1 MNLSD
6 TSIRWI
12 NSEPASNTSHT
23 NKGVT
28 EGSVPFNTAFAEQ
41 FKTFSLRQPSAE
53 SGKALPQPA
62 LQAEA
67 GSIVL
72 DEPGLNDILMSSR
85 LSETLKSTRALEGL
99 NHQHA
104 PVLTNKTIVP
114 GALNPVSAPE
124 VLETNARPEV
134 PTVNS
139 TPEILKTSARLEAPN
154 VSSAPEMLKTSARPE
169 ALNLSSAPEVLNRS
183 RASEMNQTFAST
195 PSSTLRQKPHDGS
208 DQKVTTSSI
217 PAATAEINTS
227 INEADLRQTAL
238 SSPAATIATVLTPQ
252 ISAAPDTASPLAPTA
267 ALTTTP
273 VTKAPETTA
282 PLAPMAPVTTAQVTA
297 APEATSPLAPTA
309 ALTTTPVTKAPE
321 TTAPLA
327 PMTPV
332 KTPQVT
338 AAPATASPLTP
349 TAAPTAALTTTP
361 VTKAPETTAP
371 LAPMAPVTT
380 PQVTAAPAT
389 ASPLTPTVSP
399 ATKAPETTAP
409 IAPMAPMAP
418 ITTPAQIPATQAQRR
433 FAYHAQNPVANKAEP
448 ITPEAS
454 DASLP
459 RAEMV
464 APTQSLSARTAT
476 TAPEIGPET
485 SLANTPKSAELS
497 AISERAQPATPIAP
511 NTTKPAEL
519 SAMNARAQPVTTIAP
534 NTTKSVEL
542 SAMSERTETAI
553 KTSTPVQIS
562 SVAIDLAVAQWT
574 KARMNSQSDGRA
586 ELPEVAALS
595 APQDRAATEPLTLR
609 TPRTETD
616 TSALSQRFAEQLGQ
630 RLTREVTNTPW
641 RAELELHPKSL
652 GRIDIQLDFVNG
664 QLEGHFQSNN
674 ALTRELLQE
683 GLPKLRELLQQNGHT
698 TVQLDV
704 GSGSTNSNHERGS
717 AQANS
722 NGTEPKIRITQGDE
736 AADQQPMQTVTTD
749 GFDLFV

>member
-12 NSEPASNTSHT
+12 NSEPASNTSQT
-23 NKGVT
+23 NKGAA

-62 LQAEA
+62 LEAEA

-85 LSETLKSTRALEGL
+85 LSETLKSTRTLEGL

-124 VLETNARPEV
+124 ALETSARPEV

-252 ISAAPDTASPLAPTA
+252 ISATPDAASPLAPT
-267 ALTTTP
+267 
-273 VTKAPETTA
+273 V
-282 PLAPMAPVTTAQVTA
+282 
-297 APEATSPLAPTA
+297 S
-309 ALTTTPVTKAPE
+309 
-321 TTAPLA
+321 
-327 PMTPV
+327 
-332 KTPQVT
+332 
-338 AAPATASPLTP
+338 
-349 TAAPTAALTTTP
+349 P

>member
-1 MNLSD
+1 MAQ
-6 TSIRWI
+6 
-12 NSEPASNTSHT
+12 E
-23 NKGVT
+23 
-28 EGSVPFNTAFAEQ
+28 
-41 FKTFSLRQPSAE
+41 
-53 SGKALPQPA
+53 
-62 LQAEA
+62 
-67 GSIVL
+67 
-72 DEPGLNDILMSSR
+72 
-85 LSETLKSTRALEGL
+85 
-99 NHQHA
+99 
-104 PVLTNKTIVP
+104 
-114 GALNPVSAPE
+114 
-124 VLETNARPEV
+124 
-134 PTVNS
+134 
-139 TPEILKTSARLEAPN
+139 
-154 VSSAPEMLKTSARPE
+154 
-169 ALNLSSAPEVLNRS
+169 
-183 RASEMNQTFAST
+183 
-195 PSSTLRQKPHDGS
+195 
-208 DQKVTTSSI
+208 
-217 PAATAEINTS
+217 
-227 INEADLRQTAL
+227 
-238 SSPAATIATVLTPQ
+238 
-252 ISAAPDTASPLAPTA
+252 
-267 ALTTTP
+267 
-273 VTKAPETTA
+273 TKAP
-282 PLAPMAPVTTAQVTA
+282 LSQI
-297 APEATSPLAPTA
+297 
-309 ALTTTPVTKAPE
+309 
-321 TTAPLA
+321 
-327 PMTPV
+327 TPV
-332 KTPQVT
+332 K
-338 AAPATASPLTP
+338 
-349 TAAPTAALTTTP
+349 
-361 VTKAPETTAP
+361 
-371 LAPMAPVTT
+371 T

>member
-12 NSEPASNTSHT
+12 NSEPASNTSQT

-62 LQAEA
+62 LEAEA

-85 LSETLKSTRALEGL
+85 LSETLKSTRTLEGL

-282 PLAPMAPVTTAQVTA
+282 PLAPMAPVTT
-297 APEATSPLAPTA
+297 
-309 ALTTTPVTKAPE
+309 
-321 TTAPLA
+321 
-327 PMTPV
+327 
-332 KTPQVT
+332 
-338 AAPATASPLTP
+338 
-349 TAAPTAALTTTP
+349 
-361 VTKAPETTAP
+361 
-371 LAPMAPVTT
+371 

-433 FAYHAQNPVANKAEP
+433 FAYHAQNPVANTAEP
-448 ITPEAS
+448 ITPKAS

>member
-12 NSEPASNTSHT
+12 NSEPASNTSQT
-23 NKGVT
+23 NKRVA

-62 LQAEA
+62 LEAEA
-67 GSIVL
+67 GRIVL

-124 VLETNARPEV
+124 ALETSARPEV

-169 ALNLSSAPEVLNRS
+169 ALNVSSAPEVLNRS

-252 ISAAPDTASPLAPTA
+252 ISAAPDAASPLAPTAALTTTPVTKAPETTAPIAPMAPMAPMAPVTTPQVTAAPEAASPLAPTA

-282 PLAPMAPVTTAQVTA
+282 PLAPMAPVTTPQVTG
-297 APEATSPLAPTA
+297 APEAASPLAPTA

-321 TTAPLA
+321 TTAPI
-327 PMTPV
+327 
-332 KTPQVT
+332 
-338 AAPATASPLTP
+338 
-349 TAAPTAALTTTP
+349 
-361 VTKAPETTAP
+361 
-371 LAPMAPVTT
+371 APMAPV
-380 PQVTAAPAT
+380 
-389 ASPLTPTVSP
+389 
-399 ATKAPETTAP
+399 
-409 IAPMAPMAP
+409 
-418 ITTPAQIPATQAQRR
+418 TTPAQIPATQAQRR

-448 ITPEAS
+448 ITTEAS

-464 APTQSLSARTAT
+464 ATTQTLSAKTAMG
-476 TAPEIGPET
+476 APEIGT
-485 SLANTPKSAELS
+485 ATRLANATKSAELS
-497 AISERAQPATPIAP
+497 AVIEQP
-511 NTTKPAEL
+511 
-519 SAMNARAQPVTTIAP
+519 QPSTTIAP

-736 AADQQPMQTVTTD
+736 APDQQPMQTVTTD

>member
-12 NSEPASNTSHT
+12 NSEPASNTSQT

-62 LQAEA
+62 LEAEA

-169 ALNLSSAPEVLNRS
+169 ALNVSSAPEVLNRS

-252 ISAAPDTASPLAPTA
+252 ISAAPDTASPL
-267 ALTTTP
+267 
-273 VTKAPETTA
+273 
-282 PLAPMAPVTTAQVTA
+282 
-297 APEATSPLAPTA
+297 
-309 ALTTTPVTKAPE
+309 
-321 TTAPLA
+321 
-327 PMTPV
+327 
-332 KTPQVT
+332 
-338 AAPATASPLTP
+338 
-349 TAAPTAALTTTP
+349 APTAALTTTP